1 MRFLDLEIA
10 PFLQFSDQEI
20 FWCIIRI
27 SGSRNCS
34 IFAFSGS
41 RNCTLSVISG
51 LSSNNSFMVV
61 GSKIG
66 ETDNCYKSK
75 GPRRQGAKTQQAPP
89 LGFFTDM
96 AFCIRFFHTPGLR
109 GEGEVGWGLKMLSLQ
124 ISLLLFALLAYE

>member
-1 MRFLDLEIA
+1 
-10 PFLQFSDQEI
+10 
-20 FWCIIRI
+20 
-27 SGSRNCS
+27 
-34 IFAFSGS
+34 
-41 RNCTLSVISG
+41 
-51 LSSNNSFMVV
+51 MVV

-109 GEGEVGWGLKMLSLQ
+109 GEGEVGWGLKMLS
-124 ISLLLFALLAYE
+124 